1 MRSLQLERPTGAL
14 YTHVAVPPY
23 MSLLPD
29 AKPLPVNI
37 LYQSGDGNS
46 LQLEEAL
53 REGEISDDEMRILI
67 YIANYW
73 SSSSTI

>member
-14 YTHVAVPPY
+14 YTHVDVAVPPY

-67 YIANYW
+67 
-73 SSSSTI
+73 